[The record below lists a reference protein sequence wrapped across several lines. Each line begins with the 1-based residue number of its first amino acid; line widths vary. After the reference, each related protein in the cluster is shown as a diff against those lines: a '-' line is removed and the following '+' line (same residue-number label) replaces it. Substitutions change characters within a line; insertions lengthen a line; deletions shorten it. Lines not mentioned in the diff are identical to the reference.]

1 MSEMARNEGSKAP
14 VARGQ
19 GDGEGE
25 VQGAEWWR
33 KHAVLN
39 GGPAS
44 VTLLSGLVTLLHLRY
59 Y

>member
-1 MSEMARNEGSKAP
+1 MARNEGSKAP